1 MDADVVRAVND
12 LTTRWAR
19 ELPPGNT
26 VVSRGS
32 GLWPLL
38 AILATAADEPGRAE
52 LAEAAGLPADGG
64 IRGRRWR

>member
-12 LTTRWAR
+12 LTARWAR
-19 ELPPGNT
+19 SLPAGNT
-26 VVSRGS
+26 VVSGL

-52 LAEAAGLPADGG
+52 LSRRRPLSLPTRDP
-64 IRGRRWR
+64 GRRSR